1 MKQYKKEV
9 IIGIDVGST
18 RTKIVA
24 VNASDR
30 QSKQFNFET
39 PYIHDEQYSY
49 QIDCKHLIK
58 SCEAIIDQFKG
69 AHCRLAVTG
78 QMHGVGF
85 LDEFGRPLGNYL
97 SWRSCKKTDDLA
109 AILDFAGVDI
119 VPKNM
124 DTILAKPSTGLRLLW
139 DLHQRQS
146 IHEKACYISF
156 LPEIVANG
164 LSGFTNAV
172 SLSSLHAA
180 ALAPP
185 NSKSFFEKP
194 FTTLGLTPFEHIF
207 ERTYSADKKTNLVG
221 AVTGDFQATIFGAN
235 LQSDEVLLNFGTAG
249 QICQI
254 SDQDWQV
261 PAGLERRSYFQDRMI
276 LCITGLPS
284 GDYML
289 DALASEKDKGEIV
302 NYIADAFKTKLR
314 TFLRDDNNLVN
325 FVISGSL
332 PDYLPG
338 LIAAILNDEFPN
350 AKVRRSDKQPA
361 QAIAEMV

>member
-1 MKQYKKEV
+1 MKQNNGEV

-18 RTKIVA
+18 RTKIA
-24 VNASDR
+24 VVNVSDR
-30 QSKQFNFET
+30 LPKEFNFET
-39 PYIHDEQYSY
+39 PYIHDEHYNY
-49 QIDCKHLIK
+49 QIDCNHLIK
-58 SCEAIIDQFKG
+58 SCEAIIEQFKG
-69 AHCRLAVTG
+69 DHCRLAVTG
-78 QMHGVGF
+78 QMHGIGF

-97 SWRSCKKTDDLA
+97 SWRSCKKKGDLA
-109 AILDFAGVDI
+109 AILDFAGVDV

-124 DTILAKPSTGLRLLW
+124 DTIFNKSSTGLRLLW
-139 DLHQRQS
+139 DLHQRQL
-146 IHEKACYISF
+146 INKKACYISF

-164 LSGFTNAV
+164 LSEFTNAV

-185 NSKSFFEKP
+185 DSKSFFEKP
-194 FTTLGLTPFEHIF
+194 FATLGLTPFEHIF
-207 ERTYSADKKTNLVG
+207 EHKYDAAKRSNIIG

-261 PAGLERRSYFQDRMI
+261 PTGLERRSYFQDHMI

-289 DALASEKDKGEIV
+289 NALASEKDESDIV
-302 NYIADAFKTKLR
+302 KYIAEAFKMKLKI
-314 TFLRDDNNLVN
+314 FLTDNSVPVN
-325 FVISGSL
+325 FVISGNL

-338 LIAAILNDEFPN
+338 LIPAILNDEFPN
-350 AKVRRSDKQPA
+350 AKVRRSNKQTA